1 MKKIGS
7 QILVAIVCALLGFL
21 LTYQFK
27 LLTDKN
33 KENVIENNSDIL
45 LEIENLK
52 KEKKELEETNMSLS
66 EELKKLEEAAAK
78 EGEVEG
84 EIKKLLYNARMQIGL
99 LDVKGPGIILTITP
113 KNSIF
118 STNSTQNVKSISE
131 EELVNIVNSL
141 WYSNA
146 EAISINDMR
155 ITPQTGIKTAG
166 SYISISS
173 AGRIDPNAEI
183 VIKAIGDKSKLN
195 VGVNY
200 AGALDYGAL
209 KYYDKD
215 IKTLD
220 DIIINKTTQSLK
232 SEYMTPVQ

>member
-1 MKKIGS
+1 
-7 QILVAIVCALLGFL
+7 
-21 LTYQFK
+21 
-27 LLTDKN
+27 
-33 KENVIENNSDIL
+33 
-45 LEIENLK
+45 
-52 KEKKELEETNMSLS
+52 
-66 EELKKLEEAAAK
+66 
-78 EGEVEG
+78 
-84 EIKKLLYNARMQIGL
+84 
-99 LDVKGPGIILTITP
+99 
-113 KNSIF
+113 
-118 STNSTQNVKSISE
+118 
-131 EELVNIVNSL
+131 
-141 WYSNA
+141 
-146 EAISINDMR
+146 
-155 ITPQTGIKTAG
+155 
-166 SYISISS
+166 YISISS